1 MITTESSA
9 TPQFELTDKL
19 DIDKLDIE
27 HFFWT
32 QNINLRKRNST

>member
-1 MITTESSA
+1 MITTESNA
-9 TPQFELTDKL
+9 NPQFEL
-19 DIDKLDIE
+19 IDKLDIE